1 MIKSQ
6 REVGI
11 YLMTFC
17 RALQK
22 GMMEGGGDKI
32 MNKVW
37 IHLYDRFI
45 LENVQS
51 VDIFIEN
58 L

>member
-45 LENVQS
+45 LEKCT
-51 VDIFIEN
+51 EC
-58 L
+58 